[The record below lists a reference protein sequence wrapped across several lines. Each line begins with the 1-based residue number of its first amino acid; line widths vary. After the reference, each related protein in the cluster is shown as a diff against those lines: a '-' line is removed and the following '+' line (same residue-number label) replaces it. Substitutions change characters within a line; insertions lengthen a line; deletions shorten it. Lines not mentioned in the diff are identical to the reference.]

1 MVHSRRSRRQVE
13 VWGIRSRRV
22 LLLQDFRASMRLS
35 ILHCDKESKAS
46 KQEVAR
52 RSRAW
57 QSIVASP

>member
-1 MVHSRRSRRQVE
+1 MRQVE

-22 LLLQDFRASMRLS
+22 LLLQDFRASMRLN